1 MSRSPLFATRGSGHG
16 YGVDVRETYRCLPCQ
31 PFWTWVTGKSL
42 NDAAPRTPEQTLLKT
57 WQMLLHIS
65 WAYLVLIGGVL
76 VGHAILTNA
85 WPLWLKVVVSIPLMV
100 LITNRQRGMLH
111 TFHYT
116 IHGAGVSSRP
126 LARFLCKWIL
136 SIPIL
141 HTSWESY
148 MLIHIRDHHGRGT
161 FCTDDDPDQ
170 KFMEQHGFFHGMSE
184 RRFWFLIVFAP
195 FHPMRVF
202 EHLRFRFEQSFVVAT
217 RSERIARTIYWAV
230 LVTLVI
236 HFNLVSAFVLYY
248 LIPIL
253 FITQHSSWL
262 QHITEHLWFA
272 RKDPDVTPEVWYA
285 SLSWGRFLGRP
296 FPLAEKGLRRI
307 AKTAG
312 WTAGTLLVDIPLRVY
327 SFMQDM
333 PSHDFHHRSPKVN
346 FWRIAPERAAN
357 EGLPSKFGPMAETW
371 GLLESLRVQRDHLC
385 RGVDDPFGLLAWGRE
400 HREYQQKTFAR
411 QPNHRQP
418 DFQNLQESL
427 Q

>member
-1 MSRSPLFATRGSGHG
+1 MSRSPLFATRYSAHG
-16 YGVDVRETYRCLPCQ
+16 YGIDVRETYRGLPCQ

-42 NDAAPRTPEQTLLKT
+42 NNEAPRRPEDTLLKV
-57 WQMLLHIS
+57 WQILLHIS

-76 VGHAILTNA
+76 LGNATLHAA
-85 WPLWLKVVVSIPLMV
+85 WPFWAKMLASIPLMV
-100 LITNRQRGMLH
+100 LITNRQRSMLH

-141 HTSWESY
+141 HTSWERY
-148 MLIHIRDHHGRGT
+148 MQIHIRDHHGRGT
-161 FCTDDDPDQ
+161 FCTEDDPDQ
-170 KFMEQHGFFHGMSE
+170 RFMEQHGFFKGMPE

-195 FHPMRVF
+195 FAPARVF
-202 EHLRFRFEQSFVVAT
+202 EHLRFRFEQSFVVAA
-217 RSERIARTIYWAV
+217 RSERIARAIYWTV
-230 LVTLVI
+230 LVALVAY
-236 HFNLVSAFVLYY
+236 FDLVDAFLLYY

-272 RKDPDVTPEVWYA
+272 QKDQNVTPEVWYA

-296 FPLAEKGLRRI
+296 FPCDDKGWRRI
-307 AKTAG
+307 AKTVS
-312 WTAGTLLVDIPLRVY
+312 WTAGTVFIDIPLRVY

-357 EGLPSKFGPMAETW
+357 EGRPSKFGPMAETW
-371 GLLESLRVQRDHLC
+371 GFFESLLVQRDHLC
-385 RGVDDPFGLLAWGRE
+385 RGVFDPFGLLAWGYE
-400 HREYQQKTFAR
+400 HRKAQEKMFEVK
-411 QPNHRQP
+411 PHHRQHHH
-418 DFQNLQESL
+418 ESL